1 VGAILWQVGIPP
13 TPLNN
18 KFQRLG
24 VTETALTA
32 GQATVEE
39 NDNPDT
45 IWTLFLAGAEGDV
58 NPREELS
65 APETLLY
72 GLHANPRSIYGLPKP
87 KPRVSDIQ
95 QVFHDGIHEPRPA
108 APTPL
113 RANGPQPALH
123 HTLRTS
129 KAYLDPGLYT
139 FDMEPRPD
147 INVREIPP
155 LKASIR

>member
-13 TPLNN
+13 TLLNN

-39 NDNPDT
+39 NDHPDT

-72 GLHANPRSIYGLPKP
+72 GLHANPRFMGCRNRSLEYPTFSRFSMTGFMSHDQLHQRLCEPTVLSLRSI
-87 KPRVSDIQ
+87 
-95 QVFHDGIHEPRPA
+95 
-108 APTPL
+108 TP
-113 RANGPQPALH
+113 
-123 HTLRTS
+123 
-129 KAYLDPGLYT
+129 
-139 FDMEPRPD
+139 
-147 INVREIPP
+147 
-155 LKASIR
+155 